1 MKITNKTNLPQ
12 AFVDFARSDKYSK
25 GQSDISVTS
34 LIDSPKVRI
43 MKEHFHDDMEVDAV
57 DMVWALFGTA
67 VHAILETSKQT
78 ENIVTE
84 ERLYTKVDDWI
95 LSGAIDRQEIDDDGV
110 SIYDYKVTSVWSLIF
125 DKPEWERQLNC
136 YAYLVEKE
144 KGIKVKD
151 INICV
156 IARDWNRRKAEQDPS
171 MPPSPIQIKKIPLWS
186 FERRARYIQERVALH
201 QQAQITFDLE
211 ENFGECTDDDRWKKS
226 DTWAVKKSGQKRALR
241 VFNNEKDANEYVE
254 WHNETDKSYVN
265 KSNLEIEIRSGEYTR
280 CKGNYCSVAEFCNQ
294 YKGDNYGEQ
303 KERA

>member
-1 MKITNKTNLPQ
+1 M
-12 AFVDFARSDKYSK
+12 DFARSDKYSK
-25 GQSDISVTS
+25 GPSDISVTS

-43 MKEHFHDDMEVDAV
+43 MKEHFYDDMEVDAV

-151 INICV
+151 MC
-156 IARDWNRRKAEQDPS
+156 
-171 MPPSPIQIKKIPLWS
+171 
-186 FERRARYIQERVALH
+186 H
-201 QQAQITFDLE
+201 
-211 ENFGECTDDDRWKKS
+211 C
-226 DTWAVKKSGQKRALR
+226 
-241 VFNNEKDANEYVE
+241 
-254 WHNETDKSYVN
+254 
-265 KSNLEIEIRSGEYTR
+265 
-280 CKGNYCSVAEFCNQ
+280 
-294 YKGDNYGEQ
+294 
-303 KERA
+303 